1 MKTNTEMAKIVFR
14 YAGSIAA
21 LFILL
26 TAKLEAQT
34 GIEENPVM
42 QVTYVQDESN
52 YLVFKV
58 SVSNTSSKRSVF
70 RVSDNNYEPLY
81 AEAFTTDSYTKTVK
95 VPKYDMDVIEF
106 RLTSGKEVIKKVFEV
121 KVHSK
126 ETVAVTESNL

>member
-1 MKTNTEMAKIVFR
+1 MKTNTEMAKIAFR
-14 YAGSIAA
+14 YVGSIAA

-26 TAKLEAQT
+26 TGNLEAQT
-34 GIEENPVM
+34 KVEDKPVM
-42 QVTYVQDESN
+42 QVTYVQDESD

-58 SVSNTSSKRSVF
+58 NVSNTNSKRSIF

-95 VPKYDMDVIEF
+95 VPKYDMNVIEF
-106 RLTSGKEVIKKVFEV
+106 RLTSGKDIIKKVFEV

>member
-1 MKTNTEMAKIVFR
+1 MKSNTEMAKIAFR

-26 TAKLEAQT
+26 TGKLEAQT
-34 GIEENPVM
+34 RIEEKPVM
-42 QVTYVQDESN
+42 QVIYVQDESN

-58 SVSNTSSKRSVF
+58 SVTNTNSKRAIF

-81 AEAFTTDSYTKTVK
+81 SEAFTTDSYTKTVK

-106 RLTSGKEVIKKVFEV
+106 RLTSGKEIIKKVFEV

>member
-1 MKTNTEMAKIVFR
+1 MKTNTEMAKIVLR
-14 YAGSIAA
+14 YVGSIAV
-21 LFILL
+21 LFFLL
-26 TAKLEAQT
+26 NGKLEAQT
-34 GIEENPVM
+34 KIEDKPTM
-42 QVTYVQDESN
+42 QITYVQDESN

-106 RLTSGKEVIKKVFEV
+106 RLTSGKETIKKVFEV

>member
-1 MKTNTEMAKIVFR
+1 MKTNTEMAKIAFR
-14 YAGSIAA
+14 YVGSIAA

-26 TAKLEAQT
+26 NGKMEAQT
-34 GIEENPVM
+34 RIEEKPVM
-42 QVTYVQDESN
+42 QVTYVQDESD

-58 SVSNTSSKRSVF
+58 SVSNTSSKRSIF

-106 RLTSGKEVIKKVFEV
+106 RLTSGKETIKKVFEV

>member
-14 YAGSIAA
+14 YAGTIAA
-21 LFILL
+21 LFIL
-26 TAKLEAQT
+26 TGKLDAQT
-34 GIEENPVM
+34 RIEEKPVM
-42 QVTYVQDESN
+42 QVVYVQDESN

-58 SVSNTSSKRSVF
+58 SVTNTSSKRAIF

-81 AEAFTTDSYTKTVK
+81 SEAFTTDSYTKTVK

-106 RLTSGKEVIKKVFEV
+106 RLTSGKDIIKKVFEV

>member
-1 MKTNTEMAKIVFR
+1 MKTNTEMAKIAFR
-14 YAGSIAA
+14 YVGSIAA

-26 TAKLEAQT
+26 NSKMEAQT
-34 GIEENPVM
+34 RIDDKPTM
-42 QVTYVQDESN
+42 QITYVQDESN

-58 SVSNTSSKRSVF
+58 SVSNTSSRRSIF

>member
-26 TAKLEAQT
+26 TGKLDAQAR
-34 GIEENPVM
+34 IEEKPGM

-58 SVSNTSSKRSVF
+58 SVTNTNSKRAIF

-81 AEAFTTDSYTKTVK
+81 SEAFTTDSYTKTVK

-106 RLTSGKEVIKKVFEV
+106 RLTSGKDIIKKVFEV

>member
-14 YAGSIAA
+14 YAGTIAA

-26 TAKLEAQT
+26 TGRLDAQNR
-34 GIEENPVM
+34 IEEKPVM
-42 QVTYVQDESN
+42 LVTYVQDESN
-52 YLVFKV
+52 FLVFKV
-58 SVSNTSSKRSVF
+58 SVVNTSSKRAIF

-81 AEAFTTDSYTKTVK
+81 SEAFTTDSYTKTVK

-106 RLTSGKEVIKKVFEV
+106 RLTSGRDIIKKVFEV

>member
-1 MKTNTEMAKIVFR
+1 MKTNTEMAKTAFR

-26 TAKLEAQT
+26 TGKLEAQT
-34 GIEENPVM
+34 RIEEKPVM
-42 QVTYVQDESN
+42 QVIYVQDESN

-58 SVSNTSSKRSVF
+58 SVTNTSSKRAIF

-81 AEAFTTDSYTKTVK
+81 SEAFTTDSYTKTVK

-106 RLTSGKEVIKKVFEV
+106 RLTSGKDIIKKVFEV

>member
-1 MKTNTEMAKIVFR
+1 MKTNTEMAKIAFR

-26 TAKLEAQT
+26 TGKLEAQT
-34 GIEENPVM
+34 KIDDKPMM
-42 QVTYVQDESN
+42 QVTYVQEESD

-58 SVSNTSSKRSVF
+58 SVSNTSSKRSIF

-106 RLTSGKEVIKKVFEV
+106 RLSSGKEVIKKVFEV

>member
-1 MKTNTEMAKIVFR
+1 MKSNTEMARIAFR
-14 YAGSIAA
+14 YCGGIAA
-21 LFILL
+21 FFILF
-26 TAKLEAQT
+26 TGKMQAQT
-34 GIEENPVM
+34 KIEDKPTM
-42 QVTYVQDESN
+42 QITYVQDESN
-52 YLVFKV
+52 FLVFKV

-81 AEAFTTDSYTKTVK
+81 AEAFTTDSYMKTVK

>member
-21 LFILL
+21 LFFLL
-26 TAKLEAQT
+26 NGKLEAQT
-34 GIEENPVM
+34 KIEDKPTM
-42 QVTYVQDESN
+42 QITYLQDESN

-58 SVSNTSSKRSVF
+58 SVSNTSNKRSVF

-95 VPKYDMDVIEF
+95 VPKYDRDVIEF
-106 RLTSGKEVIKKVFEV
+106 RLTSGKEIIKKVFEV
-121 KVHSK
+121 KMHSK
-126 ETVAVTESNL
+126 ETVAVTESTL